1 MKIRS
6 ISELRKK
13 ANKKINTNFE
23 VISSKVYKEKNME
36 FQIHL
41 CNDIYTDTMI
51 ENALLQIKANSA
63 HQCFPYAYLL
73 KHNHSFIEN
82 YNDSECIGFGWK
94 IMRILRKKFLLNAM
108 ICVSLNKNIIPG
120 NIFSYQLHMITMIY
134 VFYALI
140 YRIS

>member
-6 ISELRKK
+6 TSELRRRT
-13 ANKKINTNFE
+13 NKKIIVHFE
-23 VISSKVYKEKNME
+23 IISSKVYKEKNME

-41 CNDIYTDTMI
+41 CNDIYTETMI
-51 ENALLQIKANSA
+51 ENTLSQIKANST

-73 KHNHSFIEN
+73 KHNNSFIEN

-94 IMRILRKKFLLNAM
+94 IMRILKKRFLFNTM
-108 ICVSLNKNIIPG
+108 ICVSLNKKVISN
-120 NIFSYQLHMITMIY
+120 NVFSNQLHMIAMIY
-134 VFYALI
+134 VFYVLI